1 MKKKPTK
8 KSRDFRAK
16 TIKRTEETQR
26 RIKKLIRD
34 QSPLL
39 ARLERI
45 LSPKIFVEYKT
56 FESAPKSV
64 ADICREINRLA
75 RYQDAAEITDQGDQ
89 VHAATYALKWAVG
102 LEPKPPRETFEP

>member
-8 KSRDFRAK
+8 KSRAFRAK

-34 QSPLL
+34 QSPFL

-56 FESAPKSV
+56 FEPAPKSV
-64 ADICREINRLA
+64 ADICREINKLEGCRPFAMVLG
-75 RYQDAAEITDQGDQ
+75 REEELKAAIASLRWSIGIDKRT
-89 VHAATYALKWAVG
+89 
-102 LEPKPPRETFEP
+102 PRETFEP